1 MSRTRGS
8 VSSIHI
14 VSTDT
19 PSKSLTLPSTL
30 GLTFTRPWNGTTIS
44 IRSPRRR
51 TQHLPF
57 LRRNIHQCPRET
69 KALCYQTLVR
79 PLTEYASVI
88 WDPYT
93 TENISKLE
101 MIQRRAARMVFSDY
115 RTTSSVS
122 VMINQLNW
130 PTLQER
136 RAQAKATMMYRIV
149 YQLIDIPSTL
159 LIPTISRRGN
169 NTTFLVPYARTT
181 LYQKSFFP
189 DGDQDLEHFTIW
201 SCQRTIHRQLQVPD
215 PAHYHPTIED
225 LAFNLL
231 AAL

>member
-1 MSRTRGS
+1 MEPPYQS
-8 VSSIHI
+8 VTKKANATSA
-14 VSTDT
+14 
-19 PSKSLTLPSTL
+19 
-30 GLTFTRPWNGTTIS
+30 
-44 IRSPRRR
+44 
-51 TQHLPF
+51 F

-88 WDPYT
+88 WDPHT
-93 TENISKLE
+93 AENISKLE

-159 LIPTISRRGN
+159 LPWYQPSLQGGITSPSLCRMPGLHSIRSLFSQTGSGSG
-169 NTTFLVPYARTT
+169 TPYH
-181 LYQKSFFP
+181 LKLS
-189 DGDQDLEHFTIW
+189 
-201 SCQRTIHRQLQVPD
+201 
-215 PAHYHPTIED
+215 AHHP
-225 LAFNLL
+225 
-231 AAL
+231 